1 MEGIMKK
8 IILTILI
15 VASLFLFAKNASA
28 WTSYSYPHPQY
39 EYHTSYSYPTS
50 YSGNAYA
57 NNFQVYSYGSKYDAR
72 YRGGYFP
79 TIYAPSRP
87 YGYQSGAF
95 NYGSAY
101 DKTYHTQSMS
111 WYYGKGQSDWFY
123 DGGARQSQY
132 YVYY

>member
-1 MEGIMKK
+1 MKK
-8 IILTILI
+8 LLLTVLI
-15 VASLFLFAKNASA
+15 VGAMLFLTHKVSA
-28 WTSYSYPHPQY
+28 YNYQTPQY
-39 EYHTSYSYPTS
+39 AYSYSYPTS

-57 NNFQVYSYGSKYDAR
+57 NSFQSYSYGSKYGTQ

-79 TIYAPSRP
+79 TVYAPSRP
-87 YGYQSGAF
+87 SGYIGGAF
-95 NYGSAY
+95 NSGYAY
-101 DKTYHTQSMS
+101 DKTYHTRSMS